1 MECRFTNESNS
12 ITMNDTTTLKAWEEK
27 KEADLR
33 SFILTVRVHIYIH
46 IQGSPMA
53 QW

>member
-27 KEADLR
+27 KR
-33 SFILTVRVHIYIH
+33 S
-46 IQGSPMA
+46 
-53 QW
+53 

>member
-27 KEADLR
+27 KKE
-33 SFILTVRVHIYIH
+33 LT
-46 IQGSPMA
+46 
-53 QW
+53 